1 MSELNPR
8 QRMVV
13 ALVVIAILA
22 TWQYITRDWPW
33 WIP

>member
-1 MSELNPR
+1 MTR

-13 ALVVIAILA
+13 VITIIAILA